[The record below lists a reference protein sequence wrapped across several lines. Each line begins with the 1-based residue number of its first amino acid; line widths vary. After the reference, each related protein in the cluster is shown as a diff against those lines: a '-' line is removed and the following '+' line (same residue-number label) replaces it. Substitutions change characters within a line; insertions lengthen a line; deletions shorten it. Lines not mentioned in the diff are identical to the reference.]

1 MFLIADWR
9 RRDTY
14 TASPASGSATP
25 TCSPGAACPARTT
38 AARRAATATTSAA
51 LASASSATTAAAA
64 ARTAGRPPT
73 CAAAS
78 AARSSGPGAGY
89 TSACGSKGVI
99 GCAAESVE
107 NSKDNE
113 SDANNQEGVFRDI
126 LSRLLSPESLQDYS
140 HGNACFSVDKV

>member
-1 MFLIADWR
+1 VFLIADGR
-9 RRDTY
+9 RRYAY
-14 TASPASGSATP
+14 TTSPASRSATP
-25 TCSPGAACPARTT
+25 TCSPGAARPARTT

-51 LASASSATTAAAA
+51 LASASATTTAAAA

-73 CAAAS
+73 CAAA